1 MLNIS
6 DLNTQFFVTALN
18 KYKLFFLSVVIFL
31 VSAMIYIAVAPK
43 VYLTS
48 SRVAIFRIKFEDP
61 DHGSDD
67 SRNRW
72 IWVRDGLNINSAV
85 VNDAEI
91 KKFYES
97 NEIGKFFTQK
107 ITDES
112 EKIRFIR
119 SLITVAYTGG
129 DESNYII
136 DVKSS
141 DHRLSF
147 ELNKYFFNY
156 LKYLALQKDQDDF
169 STIISKI
176 EETAKT
182 LDIKSADYTM
192 YKNKVAKMKFEQMI
206 IQTQKERAY
215 QIISA
220 PAYSKNKIWPK
231 NRSILALSLLIGIF
245 VGFIAEYAYALLRKQ
260 NIR

>member
-6 DLNTQFFVTALN
+6 DLNTQFFVIALN
-18 KYKLFFLSVVIFL
+18 KYKRFFLSLIVFVL
-31 VSAMIYIAVAPK
+31 MAMIYISVTPK
-43 VYLTS
+43 IYLVS

-61 DHGSDD
+61 DRGSDD

-85 VNDAEI
+85 VNDVEI
-91 KKFYES
+91 KKFYDS
-97 NEIGKFFTQK
+97 NEIGKTFTQK
-107 ITDES
+107 ILDES

-119 SLITVAYTGG
+119 SLITVTYTGG

-136 DVKSS
+136 DVKSA
-141 DHRLSF
+141 DPRLSF

-169 STIISKI
+169 NTIISKL
-176 EETAKT
+176 EATAKT

-206 IQTQKERAY
+206 TQTQKERAY
-215 QIISA
+215 QIVSA

-231 NRSILALSLLIGIF
+231 NRSIIALSLLLGVF
-245 VGFIAEYAYALLRKQ
+245 VGFIVEYAYALFRKQ
-260 NIR
+260 NSR